1 MYVLMFPMN
10 AIIRTF
16 LPPQQPL
23 SLLQPYGSINQCSLI
38 INIYCAFVLTQGRKQ
53 KQRFYSLFAPLPQ
66 QLHSNI
72 YGQTNTVFSCPV
84 CPLIDLFYFFSLSI
98 YFLHIIWSQF
108 YNWKII
114 LYHTTWK
121 AGTSLNTWKLSDL
134 LSYLS
139 SH

>member
-1 MYVLMFPMN
+1 ML
-10 AIIRTF
+10 
-16 LPPQQPL
+16 LSGHSSPPQQPL

-38 INIYCAFVLTQGRKQ
+38 INIYCAFVLTQGRKR

-72 YGQTNTVFSCPV
+72 YGQTNTVLSCPV
-84 CPLIDLFYFFSLSI
+84 CPLIDLFYLFIFFILSGTSFI
-98 YFLHIIWSQF
+98 TGKSSGTSFITGKSSS
-108 YNWKII
+108 II
-114 LYHTTWK
+114 LP
-121 AGTSLNTWKLSDL
+121 GTSLNTWKLSDL